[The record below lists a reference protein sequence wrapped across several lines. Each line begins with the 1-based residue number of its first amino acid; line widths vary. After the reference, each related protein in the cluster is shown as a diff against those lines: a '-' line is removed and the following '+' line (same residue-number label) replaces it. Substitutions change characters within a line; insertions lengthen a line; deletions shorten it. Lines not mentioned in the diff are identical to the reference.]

1 MRQNK
6 KGYTLIELIVV
17 FAMIGIFMA
26 SLTTVAVSY
35 MRTFL
40 RVTATGNT
48 QIAGDTVM
56 ETIAGELSSAA
67 DRRVM
72 DDDNNRMDV
81 NLVVEEDS
89 VRYVNQ
95 NGQTIVMNAKD
106 GILHLNYK
114 KIDDD
119 VTGVGSS
126 EADWYIDEKAYQ
138 GARIKKLTFEK
149 LDRTDHKILIKVT
162 LVMENEKVAPDYE
175 MEMTKIVEL
184 YNLREKGNYSGG
196 IEGDGGSGGGGSGGS
211 GEGTEPEETETET
224 EIENESTEPEE
235 IQEWRRNGVVYEK
248 GDLVK
253 RNGHIYRAKLRINA
267 KEGDYNPD
275 PANQWDGPSSWEFVR

>member
-138 GARIKKLTFEK
+138 GARIKKLKFEK
-149 LDRTDHKILIKVT
+149 LARADEKVLIKVT
-162 LVMENEKVAPDYE
+162 LVMENEKVAEDYE

-196 IEGDGGSGGGGSGGS
+196 IEGDGGSEGGGSGGS
-211 GEGTEPEETETET
+211 GG
-224 EIENESTEPEE
+224 EIEKPDYPE
-235 IQEWRRNGVVYEK
+235 WDRT
-248 GDLVK
+248 
-253 RNGHIYRAKLRINA
+253 
-267 KEGDYNPD
+267 KEYMQGDYVMWNGKKYVAIMNTNGYNPCPGD
-275 PANQWDGPSSWEFVR
+275 IHEGKYKWKECD